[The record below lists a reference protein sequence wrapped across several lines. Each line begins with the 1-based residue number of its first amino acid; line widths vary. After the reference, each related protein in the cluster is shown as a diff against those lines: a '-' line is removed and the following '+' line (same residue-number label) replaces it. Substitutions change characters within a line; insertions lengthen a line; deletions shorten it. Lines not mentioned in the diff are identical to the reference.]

1 MKNKIL
7 YWFIL
12 KLILPKYIK
21 DIKIAS
27 EIYAIHQWYKQY
39 PGEDYITSGCYKKEF
54 CNIQFSFIDG
64 YSKALYDNGLKF
76 KDCKVIKDIERF
88 V

>member
-1 MKNKIL
+1 MKKKIF

-12 KLILPKYIK
+12 KLICPKFIK
-21 DIKIAS
+21 DIEMAS
-27 EIYAIHQWYKQY
+27 EIYAIHQWNKQY
-39 PGEDYITSGCYKKEF
+39 QGQDYMILGRYKKEF

-76 KDCKVIKDIERF
+76 KNGKVVKDIEKF